1 MTLIG
6 FSKGV
11 VVLNQIL
18 RELPSLSAH
27 GLALTSLVWL
37 DGGHNGG
44 RDIWPT
50 DRRLLQGLVEAGVRV
65 EVRVSP
71 YQVTM
76 MR

>member
-18 RELPSLSAH
+18 RELPSMSAH

-65 EVRVSP
+65 EVSP
-71 YQVTM
+71 YQVP
-76 MR
+76 R

>member
-44 RDIWPT
+44 RNIWPT
-50 DRRLLQGLVEAGVRV
+50 DRRLLQGLVEAGIRV

-71 YQVTM
+71 YQVP
-76 MR
+76 R

>member
-1 MTLIG
+1 M
-6 FSKGV
+6 

-76 MR
+76 IRR